1 MSDFSRFIDR
11 FINYLMIEK
20 NFSSHTLVAY
30 RKDLLEFDRFC
41 KGVHPQMVDYLTLRR
56 FLMYLHSRNLT
67 KRSISRK
74 ISTLRSF
81 FKFLIKENFIDKN
94 PALLLLTPKIDKK
107 LPVFLSEEEVK
118 RLLEIPLDL
127 KNWRQIRDRAIMELI
142 YSTGMRAQEVVNLN
156 YEDIDFISE
165 VIKVKGKGRK
175 ERLVPVGRIALEWLR
190 KYKNLCPYKD
200 KKAVFLNIRGR
211 RISTRSLRN
220 IIKQFLKKASLY
232 KNISVHS
239 LRHSFATHL
248 LNRGADLRTVQEL
261 LGHKNLSTTQIYTHL
276 TTQKLRRLYNIFHPR
291 A

>member
-190 KYKNLCPYKD
+190 KYKNLCP
-200 KKAVFLNIRGR
+200 
-211 RISTRSLRN
+211 
-220 IIKQFLKKASLY
+220 
-232 KNISVHS
+232 
-239 LRHSFATHL
+239 
-248 LNRGADLRTVQEL
+248 
-261 LGHKNLSTTQIYTHL
+261 
-276 TTQKLRRLYNIFHPR
+276 
-291 A
+291 